1 MTDTLKLEGVGL
13 DVRDGSSL
21 LLLFFDYV
29 SCNLFNRF

>member
-21 LLLFFDYV
+21 RTSSASNPV
-29 SCNLFNRF
+29 K